1 MRRADRPTDRKSSA
15 DTHAESTEQDATRT
29 KTLQPMVR
37 PTWLVRKQ
45 ANLPRLRT

>member
-1 MRRADRPTDRKSSA
+1 MRRADRPKSSA
-15 DTHAESTEQDATRT
+15 DTRAGPTEQGATRT

>member
-1 MRRADRPTDRKSSA
+1 MRRADRPKSSA
-15 DTHAESTEQDATRT
+15 DTPPGPTEQGATRT
-29 KTLQPMVR
+29 NRLQPMVR